1 VTQQLDNAGGMPTR
15 APVAKTDALD
25 ELARLEEGD
34 GESPPLARSILRTL
48 GVEPPPP
55 GGATPPPPKP
65 RAAPTASGL
74 SAPEGPVEIGTASP
88 TALSASSLPARENEA
103 REPERAGETERRDGA
118 RGAGTGALICE
129 RARTHGDFAK
139 TARVSQLIKRALA
152 AGPSYATMPP
162 ESREALD
169 CIATKLGR
177 IACGDADF
185 EDHWRDIVGYAT
197 LVATLRL

>member
-1 VTQQLDNAGGMPTR
+1 MTQQLDNAGVMPTR

-25 ELARLEEGD
+25 DLARLEEGD
-34 GESPPLARSILRTL
+34 ADSPPLARSILRTL

-55 GGATPPPPKP
+55 GAPAPLPPKP
-65 RAAPTASGL
+65 RDASTASGL
-74 SAPEGPVEIGTASP
+74 SAPEGPGKIDTAGP
-88 TALSASSLPARENEA
+88 AALSASSLHARENEA
-103 REPERAGETERRDGA
+103 RGPGRAGETERTDGA
-118 RGAGTGALICE
+118 RGVGTGALICE

-169 CIATKLGR
+169 CIATKLAR